1 MREDAGR
8 PRRGLAW
15 AGVSVAGLSV
25 AASLGLASGA
35 FPGGQ
40 LGAALFSQGL
50 WIGLAVAATALRSL
64 PLRSGLGLT
73 PLRASRAA
81 MWLWVIGFCAL
92 SLGLSWI
99 LRWSA
104 LDEGGSLGL
113 LAQLLR
119 DLRGIGVLFAVV
131 ALGIGPGIGEE
142 LFFRGFLQPMIGEH
156 WRRAAIPLAA
166 GAFALAHVDP
176 VHAAAA
182 FPLGL
187 YLGALR
193 YCTGSTLGA
202 ILAHA
207 ANNSLAVLGAT
218 LSGWVLLASILFL
231 ILAVAFGIRL
241 IQAGRQPTFP
251 DRELQP

>member
-1 MREDAGR
+1 
-8 PRRGLAW
+8 
-15 AGVSVAGLSV
+15 
-25 AASLGLASGA
+25 
-35 FPGGQ
+35 
-40 LGAALFSQGL
+40 
-50 WIGLAVAATALRSL
+50 
-64 PLRSGLGLT
+64 
-73 PLRASRAA
+73 
-81 MWLWVIGFCAL
+81 
-92 SLGLSWI
+92 
-99 LRWSA
+99 
-104 LDEGGSLGL
+104 
-113 LAQLLR
+113 
-119 DLRGIGVLFAVV
+119 VLFAVV

-142 LFFRGFLQPMIGEH
+142 LFFRGFLQSMLGDH

-193 YCTGSTLGA
+193 CRTGSTLGA

-218 LSGWVLLASILFL
+218 LSGWVFFASLGLLVLT
-231 ILAVAFGIRL
+231 VALGIRL
-241 IQAGRQPTFP
+241 IHEGRDPTFP

>member
-1 MREDAGR
+1 
-8 PRRGLAW
+8 
-15 AGVSVAGLSV
+15 
-25 AASLGLASGA
+25 
-35 FPGGQ
+35 
-40 LGAALFSQGL
+40 
-50 WIGLAVAATALRSL
+50 
-64 PLRSGLGLT
+64 
-73 PLRASRAA
+73 
-81 MWLWVIGFCAL
+81 
-92 SLGLSWI
+92 SWI

>member
-92 SLGLSWI
+92 SLGLSW
-99 LRWSA
+99 
-104 LDEGGSLGL
+104 
-113 LAQLLR
+113 
-119 DLRGIGVLFAVV
+119 
-131 ALGIGPGIGEE
+131 
-142 LFFRGFLQPMIGEH
+142 
-156 WRRAAIPLAA
+156 
-166 GAFALAHVDP
+166 
-176 VHAAAA
+176 
-182 FPLGL
+182 
-187 YLGALR
+187 
-193 YCTGSTLGA
+193 
-202 ILAHA
+202 
-207 ANNSLAVLGAT
+207 
-218 LSGWVLLASILFL
+218 
-231 ILAVAFGIRL
+231 
-241 IQAGRQPTFP
+241 
-251 DRELQP
+251 